1 VAATKTFTCQLA
13 VFHMLAHAM
22 VNRLEHGRSD
32 LVRAGQL
39 MDKLLQGL
47 NGSLEHLAERL
58 VDKEHFYYI
67 GRGIN
72 FATAMEGALKLK
84 EISYIHAEGM
94 PAGELKHGT
103 LALIE
108 QGTPV
113 VAICPNDETYA
124 DTMNNV
130 MEARA
135 RGAFII
141 GVSDVPSDSYDY
153 WIHIPVVPPLL
164 YPVLLVVPLQLF
176 AYHMAVA
183 RGCDPDMPRNLAK
196 SVTVK

>member
-1 VAATKTFTCQLA
+1 
-13 VFHMLAHAM
+13 
-22 VNRLEHGRSD
+22 
-32 LVRAGQL
+32 
-39 MDKLLQGL
+39 
-47 NGSLEHLAERL
+47 
-58 VDKEHFYYI
+58 
-67 GRGIN
+67 
-72 FATAMEGALKLK
+72 
-84 EISYIHAEGM
+84 M

-108 QGTPV
+108 EGTPV

-153 WIHIPVVPPLL
+153 WLQIPKVSPLL
-164 YPVLLVVPLQLF
+164 YPVLLVAPLQLF

-183 RGCDPDMPRNLAK
+183 RGCNPDMPRNLAK